1 MKTTLVKE
9 RITEILEMFARYEE
23 HDEYHSNCD
32 NSDGHINF
40 DDTLATQALEALVN
54 DECIKARIDGAQALA
69 DRIHK
74 HRPLFHMPN
83 KCKLCAVVD
92 GHLDI
97 LKRELRATESPRKKG
112 GVKDD

>member
-9 RITEILEMFARYEE
+9 RITEIIY
-23 HDEYHSNCD
+23 D
-32 NSDGHINF
+32 NFYGYGLTNEIDI
-40 DDTLATQALEALVN
+40 ATQAIQKLID

-74 HRPLFHMPN
+74 YRPLFHMPN

-112 GVKDD
+112 GGKR